1 MKTRL
6 LLLGVLALVCSCKE
20 SRFQPASEAS
30 RVRQTSS
37 PAVPEES
44 PVEVR
49 NEEKPELPPNERTRP
64 SQPPVERDYPKPEIP
79 VAQAVEGKPGFV
91 LSPFNGKIID
101 VRDIPPGTLV
111 ADPTAPS
118 EEKKHFRVP

>member
-6 LLLGVLALVCSCKE
+6 LLLGFLALVCSCRE
-20 SRFQPASEAS
+20 SGSHPFSETS
-30 RVRQTSS
+30 RDGKNGS
-37 PAVPEES
+37 PVAQEES
-44 PVEVR
+44 TVEAR
-49 NEEKPELPPNERTRP
+49 DEKTELPPNERTRP

-91 LSPFNGKIID
+91 MSPFNGKIID